1 MTLVTAAITTYNRVG
16 YLPEAL
22 ASACAQEL
30 DGELEVLVVDDGS
43 TDGTRELVAG
53 YGDGVRYV
61 RRENG
66 GRSAAR
72 NTAIEEARGTYVAFL
87 DSDDRWLPGKLRRQL
102 AAFDAQPGL
111 GMVHGHVEVIDAEGA
126 VMAEMSA
133 YHQRLFERAHERPV
147 TYARYAFDCRCFS
160 TAVMIPRALLERLG
174 GYDPA
179 LLLDD
184 YDLYLRL
191 ALEAQI
197 VFLHGA
203 PLAQYRHHPGQM
215 TSEELTTGQIQ
226 TCLKHLA
233 LLAGRDDVPDHA
245 LAERNLRLML
255 ARSYNVL
262 GDTRAA
268 RRAVGAAIRSQPAR
282 ALDPALLRQLTAS
295 VAGSLRG

>member
-1 MTLVTAAITTYNRVG
+1 MTLVTAAITTYNRAG
-16 YLPEAL
+16 FLPEAI
-22 ASACAQEL
+22 ASAEAQEL
-30 DGELEVLVVDDGS
+30 GEGMELLVVDDGS
-43 TDGTRELVAG
+43 TDETEQIVRRFGERA
-53 YGDGVRYV
+53 RYV
-61 RRENG
+61 QRPNG

-72 NTAIEEARGTYVAFL
+72 NTAIEHARGTYVAFL

-102 AAFDAQPGL
+102 DAFTAQPAL
-111 GMVHGHVEVIDAEGA
+111 GMVHGHVEVIDADGA
-126 VMAEMSA
+126 VMPEMSA
-133 YHQRLFERAHERPV
+133 YHWDLFEAAHAKPV

-160 TAVMIPRALLERLG
+160 TAVMIPRALLEQLG

-191 ALEAQI
+191 ALEAEI
-197 VFLHGA
+197 AFLHGA

-215 TSEELTTGQIQ
+215 TSAELTTGQIQ

-233 LLAGRDDVPDHA
+233 ILEQRDDVPQRT

-262 GDTRAA
+262 GDGRAA
-268 RRAVGAAIRSQPAR
+268 RGAVTAAIRARPAR
-282 ALDPALLRQLTAS
+282 ALDAALVRQLAAS
-295 VAGSLRG
+295 FRSSRRG